1 MPRPIALRPSLRA
14 AVVLA
19 VALLLVAL
27 LTFVPGGAAA
37 PATAATTPLPAD
49 CLRTQSLKLDPGAT
63 AIPAAARAAAAA
75 EADAAPAA
83 PVDPASAAD
92 PAAADRVSLE
102 TRRLGPGAWSYFGD
116 PRAVAYGPWVY
127 TGWIS
132 KAGRVKVARYK
143 PGLGG
148 PVQSVTVGRTGID
161 DHNNPSL
168 MVTAKGR
175 IVVFFSPHSGRYRPR
190 GGPGKMS
197 YRFTVEPGAITEW
210 TTPKELPVNAPGELG
225 VTYPN
230 PIAISPEKTFLAWR
244 GGCWKPTFALREGT
258 VWGPAREIVQ
268 GPAGQRP
275 YAKYAPGVPG
285 SGVVHMCYTESH
297 PKQSK
302 TGVHCLD
309 YKDRRF
315 STPAGERVA
324 GLADLPIPAAKGSEV
339 YRYDKALGRA
349 WVMDVSDDGQ
359 GRPVVIFSVGY
370 LKSVQRFMYA
380 RWTGERWQ
388 VSEVAPAFSDDRQR
402 QTAGLFETGGM
413 AFDPLDPN
421 VLFLGR
427 VIDHRAKVEKWRTTD
442 GGLTWS
448 RAQRISPTAGN
459 CFRPTAVAS
468 KGRTVVLFVCGKLK
482 SWTSFDTSIQAVTLG
497 PRGSGAPGVAPTA
510 PAAARP

>member
-1 MPRPIALRPSLRA
+1 
-14 AVVLA
+14 VV
-19 VALLLVAL
+19 LLVAL
-27 LTFVPGGAAA
+27 VVGGGTSPARA
-37 PATAATTPLPAD
+37 ATATPPRD
-49 CLRTQSLKLDPGAT
+49 CLRTQSLRLDPAAT
-63 AIPAAARAAAAA
+63 AIPVAAAGGPATAAESRAAAAA
-75 EADAAPAA
+75 DADLTP
-83 PVDPASAAD
+83 D
-92 PAAADRVSLE
+92 PAAKDRVSLE

-132 KAGRVKVARYK
+132 EAGRVKIARYK

-148 PVQSVTVGRTGID
+148 PVQTVTIGHTGTD

-175 IVVFFSPHSGRYRPR
+175 IVAFYSPHSGRYHPR
-190 GGPGKMS
+190 GGPGKMF
-197 YRFTVEPGAITEW
+197 YRFTVKPGAISQW
-210 TTPKELPVNAPGELG
+210 TKPKALPVNAPGDLG

-258 VWGPAREIVQ
+258 TWGPAREIVQ
-268 GPAGQRP
+268 GPEGQRP
-275 YAKYAPGVPG
+275 YAKYAAGLPG

-297 PKQSK
+297 PKQFK
-302 TGVHCLD
+302 TGVHCLE

-315 STPAGERVA
+315 SLPDGTRVA
-324 GLADLPIPAAKGSEV
+324 GLPDLPIPAAKGSEV
-339 YRYDKALGRA
+339 YAYDKKLGRA
-349 WVMDVSDDGQ
+349 WVMDVRDDGQ

-370 LKSVQRFMYA
+370 YRSVQRFMYA
-380 RWTGERWQ
+380 RWTGDRWQ

-402 QTAGLFETGGM
+402 RTAGLFETGGM
-413 AFDPLDPN
+413 AFDPQDPN

-427 VIDHRAKVEKWRTTD
+427 VINHRAKVERWQTAD

-448 RAQRISPTAGN
+448 RTQRISPIAGN

-468 KGRTVVLFVCGKLK
+468 KGRTVVLFVCGDLK

-497 PRGSGAPGVAPTA
+497 PRGSGAPGVTTPAAATPPA
-510 PAAARP
+510 PAAP